1 MKSQKKRS
9 VKNKKAYS
17 RPIYVYLAPIAPG
30 VLKLGKTI
38 NSKGRFPNSLVFRE
52 LDKPTDCI
60 SLEAAAKRSLQRFQL
75 SKAAANEYGS
85 QYGTTELFGCSWEAA
100 IEILLPLFNQ
110 YAIAVV

>member
-1 MKSQKKRS
+1 MGKLSIAKSIPEFFS
-9 VKNKKAYS
+9 IS
-17 RPIYVYLAPIAPG
+17 R
-30 VLKLGKTI
+30 TH
-38 NSKGRFPNSLVFRE
+38 
-52 LDKPTDCI
+52 KPTDCI